1 MATETLST
9 HMSTRLTRQEHAMT
23 AATAVRR
30 RRPRRARRWR
40 GWLYVLPAFAIYL
53 VFVVLPGLQA
63 LYLSFYNWDGV
74 GPATA
79 AGLSNYTQ
87 VLSNPQLR
95 GSLVHAAVLVVFFAG
110 LPIVL
115 GLLMAAILA
124 RHQRRGTAVFRT
136 LFFLPYVVPLV
147 AVGITWRWMY
157 AVDGVVNSWLHAVGL
172 GSVARAWLGDFT
184 FALPAVGLVGTW
196 ALSGLCMVLFL
207 AGAQKIDPNLYEAAR
222 LDGANP
228 LQEFFAVTLP
238 GLRGEIRVAMTVTV
252 IAALASFDIVYVTTL
267 GGPGNTTAVPSL
279 LIYQLAFGLGEVGQ
293 AAALGVVLSVVIG
306 LAVLLIS
313 RLIRTEE
320 S

>member
-1 MATETLST
+1 MASESLTTK
-9 HMSTRLTRQEHAMT
+9 MSSGMSRREHASP
-23 AATAVRR
+23 AASAQRR
-30 RRPRRARRWR
+30 RRPRRSRRWR
-40 GWLYVLPAFAIYL
+40 GWLYILPAFAVYL

-95 GSLVHAAVLVVFFAG
+95 NSLVHAAELVVFFAG

-124 RHQRRGTAVFRT
+124 RHQRRGTALFRT

-147 AVGITWRWMY
+147 AIGITWRWMY
-157 AVDGVVNSWLHAVGL
+157 DENGVVNSWLQAIGL
-172 GSVARAWLGDFT
+172 GSVTRAWLGDFT

-279 LIYQLAFGLGEVGQ
+279 LIYQLAFSLGEIGQ
-293 AAALGVVLSVVIG
+293 AAALGVVLTIVIG
-306 LAVLLIS
+306 IAVLLIS
-313 RLIRTEE
+313 RLIKTEE
-320 S
+320 P